1 MLNANVSCR
10 FKKREILF
18 NTFQLEVYFIQKYQ
32 MLQMAKKYNVSDIQI
47 VLHYRLTCCVMPFLT
62 FKFFFYN

>member
-1 MLNANVSCR
+1 MLNANVSCW

-32 MLQMAKKYNVSDIQI
+32 MLQMAKNIYNVSDIQI
-47 VLHYRLTCCVMPFLT
+47 VLHYRLTCCIMPFLT
-62 FKFFFYN
+62 FKIFL